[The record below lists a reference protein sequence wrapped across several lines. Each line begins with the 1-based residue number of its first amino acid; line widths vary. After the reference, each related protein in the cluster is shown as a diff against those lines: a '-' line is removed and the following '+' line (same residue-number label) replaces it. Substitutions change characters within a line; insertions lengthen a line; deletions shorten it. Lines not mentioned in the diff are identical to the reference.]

1 MSIWAEIKKA
11 INSNLSLPLNEKIDR
26 DIEENRI
33 GHGFST
39 STEPSSKGSGMS
51 NNYKEYYKMSSDYLS
66 SSYGF
71 SHILYLDG
79 FYYLFGHR
87 NSAEYW
93 FKVTED
99 FSTITRMSPDIPYS
113 FYYASAVVYR
123 GEIYL
128 IGSGS
133 SSYAKNFYK
142 FNGESWVKLTN
153 LSFYN
158 QNRFSPIVHEDK
170 VYLWD
175 NSNKVMRCYDG
186 TNWSTVPLAYTLSQK
201 SDINGQLF
209 YFKDKLHLA
218 VWGNDGTNSITDI
231 FCLEN
236 NTFVDS
242 PYVPNYYYAGG
253 NIHYIMH
260 FLPTPSG
267 RLYAYGA
274 SYAPGTYELVK
285 GSWSKLSSALYPI
298 DDSFFSFAF
307 SFANDKVI
315 QLSDSAPELYVTDL
329 NFYKQYIFHLPK
341 NTRVFFGEGEPNRF
355 AAISNCRVLEDGSIL
370 TFEDGEIEF
379 RSFGDLNPDTPV
391 LFR

>member
-1 MSIWAEIKKA
+1 MSDWAGIKKA
-11 INSNLSLPLNEKIDR
+11 INSNLNLPLNEKIDR

-33 GHGFST
+33 GHGFLT

-51 NNYKEYYKMSSDYLS
+51 NNYNMYYKMSNNDIS

-79 FYYLFGHR
+79 FYYLFGNC
-87 NSAEYW
+87 NSATYW

-128 IGSGS
+128 IGSGNG
-133 SSYAKNFYK
+133 SYARNFYK
-142 FNGESWVKLTN
+142 FNGKSWVKLTN
-153 LSFYN
+153 LSFN
-158 QNRFSPIVHEDK
+158 HQSVFSPVVHEDK
-170 VYLWD
+170 IYLW
-175 NSNKVMRCYDG
+175 SSATKTMRCYDG

-201 SDINGQLF
+201 SDIGGQLF
-209 YFKDKLHLA
+209 YFNNKLHFA
-218 VWGNDGTNSITDI
+218 VWGDSDNRSITDI

-242 PYVPNYYYAGG
+242 PYVPNHYGG
-253 NIHYIMH
+253 QLQYLYH
-260 FLPTPSG
+260 FLPTLSG

-274 SYAPGTYELVK
+274 SYAPGVYELVK
-285 GSWSKLSSALYPI
+285 GSWSRCSSSIYPI
-298 DDSFFSFAF
+298 DNIFF

-315 QLSDSAPELYVTDL
+315 QLNDSAPELYVTDL
-329 NFYKQYIFHLPK
+329 NFYKQYIFYLPK
-341 NTRVFFGEGEPNRF
+341 NSRVFFDEGEPNKF

-370 TFEDGEIEF
+370 TLEDGKIEF
-379 RSFGDLNPDTPV
+379 RSFGDLNPDTLV